1 MRTKTFEIGGDMIAP
16 FFGFLDSTMLQV
28 NMVEINEEQEI
39 VTEIGY
45 TEDDKEAMMDL
56 IELYD
61 ELIEAR
67 EQAEA
72 LDEDDDDDDEEEEDD
87 LGCLDQDEEKAKAK
101 RRTNRKATRKK

>member
-16 FFGFLDSTMLQV
+16 FFGFLDTTMLQV
-28 NMVEINEEQEI
+28 TMVEINEEQEI
-39 VTEIGY
+39 VTEVGY

-72 LDEDDDDDDEEEEDD
+72 LDEDDDDDEEEEDD

>member
-28 NMVEINEEQEI
+28 QLVEINDEQEI

-67 EQAEA
+67 EQAEKSENED
-72 LDEDDDDDDEEEEDD
+72 DEDDD
-87 LGCLDQDEEKAKAK
+87 LGCLEQEDEEDEEQPK
-101 RRTNRKATRKK
+101 RKTRKRK